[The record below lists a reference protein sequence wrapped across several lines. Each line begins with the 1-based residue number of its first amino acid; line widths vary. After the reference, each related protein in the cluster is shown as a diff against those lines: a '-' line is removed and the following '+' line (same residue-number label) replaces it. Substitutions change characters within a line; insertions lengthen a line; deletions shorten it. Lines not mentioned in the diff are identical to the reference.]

1 MFHTTRRLLG
11 PLSVHLFPETSH
23 LVRFGFRPENVKNR
37 FEASIISS
45 ADSTFVT
52 KK

>member
-1 MFHTTRRLLG
+1 MFHTTTLPLV

-23 LVRFGFRPENVKNR
+23 LVRFGFRPENVKKR
-37 FEASIISS
+37 FKASIISS